1 MASTEIDKNSQNF
14 PSFIFMKWTKADEFS
29 EFYDQMLS
37 QRKENMTKCSH
48 KTEGEFQLMWLAAW
62 AASQK
67 KKKKNTCIYVCFRF
81 PDPT

>member
-1 MASTEIDKNSQNF
+1 MTSTETDKNRQNF
-14 PSFIFMKWTKADEFS
+14 PSFILEDYVGRKWTKADEFS

-48 KTEGEFQLMWLAAW
+48 KTEGEFQIIWLAAL

-67 KKKKNTCIYVCFRF
+67 K
-81 PDPT
+81 